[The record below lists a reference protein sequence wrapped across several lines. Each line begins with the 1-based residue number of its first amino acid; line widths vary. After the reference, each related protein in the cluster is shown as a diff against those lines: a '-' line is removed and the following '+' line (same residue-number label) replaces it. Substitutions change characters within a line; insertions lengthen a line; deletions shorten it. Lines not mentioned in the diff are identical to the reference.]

1 MVEAQALKVLITA
14 ADLGPS
20 IAISCLWRVPMSD
33 EIKKPEVVNTTEEKP
48 LDEKSLDEVVGGG
61 TASPK
66 LYELASSGKHIAKV
80 VIE

>member
-1 MVEAQALKVLITA
+1 
-14 ADLGPS
+14 
-20 IAISCLWRVPMSD
+20 MSD